1 MTSPRPS
8 PFVFVYCQQLKR
20 WMPGNELGNLWIRSK
35 PHLPDWWNA
44 VFYWQTNIQHMIYW
58 TGNIRTSMNITILN
72 NYKKQPS
79 APLHPLSW
87 PKQLYAWS
95 RLHLDFTGPLFNHN
109 VPCGGGCPHQ
119 IDPMPNSTSF
129 STIQLLRTLF
139 TQFGIHQT
147 SCGFRQCSL
156 QSFTSACG
164 V

>member
-1 MTSPRPS
+1 MQFSTE
-8 PFVFVYCQQLKR
+8 K
-20 WMPGNELGNLWIRSK
+20 
-35 PHLPDWWNA
+35 HTA
-44 VFYWQTNIQHMIYW
+44 HW
-58 TGNIRTSMNITILN
+58 TGNIRSSMNITILN

-95 RLHLDFTGPLFNHN
+95 RLHLNLLAHCSIN
-109 VPCGGGCPHQ
+109 CGGGCPHQ

-129 STIQLLRTLF
+129 STIQQLRTLF
-139 TQFGIHQT
+139 TQFGIHRT

-156 QSFTSACG
+156 QSFISACG